1 MRSKSSFMNAKISSF
16 ILKVFIWCFFFIKIV
31 KSSSQMPLTIKGK
44 GNQTVINSDTL
55 YKYKDVDP
63 DKILINGSPQ
73 KLTGKV
79 AYNLKGLENNITLV
93 WNSQLTN
100 CQNMFR
106 SLTNI
111 VKVDLS
117 KFDSSKVTNMFC
129 MFVFCSSIV
138 SMNFTNFKTTSAKS
152 IRSMFH
158 GCSSLISLDLSS
170 FDISLVT
177 TTYHMFMDC
186 TSLKFVNL
194 YSFVEKNL
202 TATDDMF
209 AGVPN
214 DLIYCLNGQKAP
226 KIKLALQSLVQTNYS
241 PLNCFENDEEI
252 KIDKNIYNLKCVN
265 NKGQYIYNYNNN
277 CVMLCPAGAYYNEE
291 NTECINYIPDG
302 YFLKNEQIRLLGKC
316 HKNCK
321 TCNKEGTNN
330 KNNCLTCDSTKY
342 YDLGNCTSSCVN
354 GPLSETS
361 SKKTCKCSYNVKCK
375 ECSIE
380 SIIYD
385 LCVSCNQGYYKKY
398 NDDSNINSFI
408 NCYKNPNGYYLEEN
422 IYKPCYSTCMLCE
435 NKGDQNNHNCIECME
450 GYIFLNESFSKMNC
464 FKKCNFYYFF
474 NVNKTYECTN
484 KKICPKEF
492 NKLIKEKNKCIDNC
506 FNDNI
511 YKYEFNNSCY
521 LKCPNN
527 TISDENYTCK
537 VEQIIDTYL
546 NDNTY
551 IIEQTININSISS
564 TYQKEEVT
572 TISTFEKN
580 NIYQD
585 KPTIN
590 IYIINNTYQVEAN
603 LNIYNTNNFYQN
615 EQIINSNNYQ
625 VEESIN
631 IDKDNYKN
639 DKENCT
645 IENLLKNLCII
656 KASNYSVI
664 DKIIQKINEHLI
676 EGKIDNLIDNIKQ
689 DEKDI
694 SITINNVIYTITS
707 SKNQKNSKNKNVT
720 VIDLG
725 DCENILKSH
734 YHIQEKD
741 SLLIIKIDIFEK
753 GLLIPT
759 VEYEI
764 FDWKTKEK
772 LDLNLCENQ
781 KIKIDIPVSIKEDEI
796 FKYNPFSGFYNDKC
810 YTYTTDKKTDIG
822 LDDRKNEFIEKNM
835 SLCESK
841 CDYDSYNNYSKKVT
855 CECEIKIR
863 LPLISEIVINK
874 DKLWNKFVN
883 YKSFMNLNV
892 MKCWKLLLFK
902 KGLIKNIG
910 NYILLIIILLCII
923 FLFIFISNDYKKI
936 KKIII
941 LLKNQLKKLEKVH
954 TKASKNNIK
963 KIEVRK
969 KQRAKKCKNQ
979 FKRIRKHYKIKNI
992 MTTEGKSTTKKLT
1005 KKKLNID
1012 KSKNQSSVKKELL
1025 NGKNKKQN
1033 NDNKIT
1039 KNYNDYEI
1047 NSLRYKLALYI
1058 DKRTYSQY
1066 FFSLLRQKHLFI
1078 FTFCTKNDYNS
1089 RIIKIYLFF
1098 FVFSLYFSVN
1108 SLFFNDST
1116 MHKIYEEEG
1125 TFNVMYQIP
1134 KSIYSSIIC
1143 SMINIIVCYLSLTEK
1158 SIIYFKRN
1166 VKDVEKNY
1174 IKLLNSIKIKYTFFF
1189 IITFL
1194 FLLFFW
1200 YYVSCFCAVYNN
1212 TQIHLISDAL
1222 ISFGLTLIYP
1232 FAFNLLPCAFRI
1244 PSLKSKNCECT
1255 YRISQILQLI

>member
-1 MRSKSSFMNAKISSF
+1 
-16 ILKVFIWCFFFIKIV
+16 
-31 KSSSQMPLTIKGK
+31 
-44 GNQTVINSDTL
+44 
-55 YKYKDVDP
+55 
-63 DKILINGSPQ
+63 
-73 KLTGKV
+73 
-79 AYNLKGLENNITLV
+79 
-93 WNSQLTN
+93 
-100 CQNMFR
+100 
-106 SLTNI
+106 
-111 VKVDLS
+111 
-117 KFDSSKVTNMFC
+117 
-129 MFVFCSSIV
+129 
-138 SMNFTNFKTTSAKS
+138 
-152 IRSMFH
+152 
-158 GCSSLISLDLSS
+158 
-170 FDISLVT
+170 
-177 TTYHMFMDC
+177 
-186 TSLKFVNL
+186 
-194 YSFVEKNL
+194 
-202 TATDDMF
+202 
-209 AGVPN
+209 
-214 DLIYCLNGQKAP
+214 
-226 KIKLALQSLVQTNYS
+226 
-241 PLNCFENDEEI
+241 
-252 KIDKNIYNLKCVN
+252 
-265 NKGQYIYNYNNN
+265 
-277 CVMLCPAGAYYNEE
+277 MLCPAGAYYNEE

-590 IYIINNTYQVEAN
+590 IYLINNTYQVEAN

-863 LPLISEIVINK
+863 LPLITEIVINK

-910 NYILLIIILLCII
+910 NYILLIII
-923 FLFIFISNDYKKI
+923 K
-936 KKIII
+936 
-941 LLKNQLKKLEKVH
+941 
-954 TKASKNNIK
+954 
-963 KIEVRK
+963 
-969 KQRAKKCKNQ
+969 
-979 FKRIRKHYKIKNI
+979 
-992 MTTEGKSTTKKLT
+992 
-1005 KKKLNID
+1005 
-1012 KSKNQSSVKKELL
+1012 
-1025 NGKNKKQN
+1025 
-1033 NDNKIT
+1033 
-1039 KNYNDYEI
+1039 
-1047 NSLRYKLALYI
+1047 
-1058 DKRTYSQY
+1058 
-1066 FFSLLRQKHLFI
+1066 
-1078 FTFCTKNDYNS
+1078 
-1089 RIIKIYLFF
+1089 
-1098 FVFSLYFSVN
+1098 
-1108 SLFFNDST
+1108 
-1116 MHKIYEEEG
+1116 
-1125 TFNVMYQIP
+1125 
-1134 KSIYSSIIC
+1134 
-1143 SMINIIVCYLSLTEK
+1143 
-1158 SIIYFKRN
+1158 
-1166 VKDVEKNY
+1166 
-1174 IKLLNSIKIKYTFFF
+1174 
-1189 IITFL
+1189 
-1194 FLLFFW
+1194 
-1200 YYVSCFCAVYNN
+1200 
-1212 TQIHLISDAL
+1212 
-1222 ISFGLTLIYP
+1222 
-1232 FAFNLLPCAFRI
+1232 
-1244 PSLKSKNCECT
+1244 
-1255 YRISQILQLI
+1255 